1 MVLIN
6 KMGQASP
13 NIRLV
18 MKLFKHSKMSIWSRI
33 RNTGSAIYDYA
44 KQTNTNLLAFY
55 FYNLIQIPV
64 FIVMVL
70 SIRKISYENDDLA
83 GAGIWWFK
91 NLNEADPYMILP
103 IIATILNYINLGRGI
118 TKENEHWF
126 VNRFRSFFQ
135 VLQFLHLPF
144 THQWPAG
151 AFVYW
156 ISSSFF
162 VFMQS
167 IVLKRPWV
175 LNKINPNFF
184 YDYSK
189 MYGER
194 SPKDH
199 ENYVERLLN
208 AEDHR
213 LKQYTNDQYVL
224 TELEYELK
232 KFLAF

>member
-1 MVLIN
+1 
-6 KMGQASP
+6 
-13 NIRLV
+13 
-18 MKLFKHSKMSIWSRI
+18 
-33 RNTGSAIYDYA
+33 
-44 KQTNTNLLAFY
+44 
-55 FYNLIQIPV
+55 
-64 FIVMVL
+64 
-70 SIRKISYENDDLA
+70 
-83 GAGIWWFK
+83 
-91 NLNEADPYMILP
+91 
-103 IIATILNYINLGRGI
+103 
-118 TKENEHWF
+118 
-126 VNRFRSFFQ
+126 
-135 VLQFLHLPF
+135 
-144 THQWPAG
+144 
-151 AFVYW
+151 
-156 ISSSFF
+156 
-162 VFMQS
+162 MQS

-232 KFLAF
+232 KFLAFQRMRKVKAKTEDLNPF

>member
-1 MVLIN
+1 
-6 KMGQASP
+6 
-13 NIRLV
+13 
-18 MKLFKHSKMSIWSRI
+18 
-33 RNTGSAIYDYA
+33 
-44 KQTNTNLLAFY
+44 
-55 FYNLIQIPV
+55 
-64 FIVMVL
+64 MVL

-103 IIATILNYINLGRGI
+103 IVATVLNYINLGRGI
-118 TKENEHWF
+118 TKDNEHWF

-213 LKQYTNDQYVL
+213 LKQYTND
-224 TELEYELK
+224 
-232 KFLAF
+232 

>member
-1 MVLIN
+1 
-6 KMGQASP
+6 
-13 NIRLV
+13 
-18 MKLFKHSKMSIWSRI
+18 
-33 RNTGSAIYDYA
+33 
-44 KQTNTNLLAFY
+44 
-55 FYNLIQIPV
+55 
-64 FIVMVL
+64 
-70 SIRKISYENDDLA
+70 
-83 GAGIWWFK
+83 
-91 NLNEADPYMILP
+91 
-103 IIATILNYINLGRGI
+103 
-118 TKENEHWF
+118 
-126 VNRFRSFFQ
+126 
-135 VLQFLHLPF
+135 
-144 THQWPAG
+144 
-151 AFVYW
+151 
-156 ISSSFF
+156 
-162 VFMQS
+162 MQS

-232 KFLAF
+232 KFLAFQRMRKVKAKTDDLNPFQQNTAPSPPENNNPPPK